1 MHDASIITLDKKP
14 ISIADMREDELA
26 KSGTLRNTRNSTFQ
40 NLFEDRLNR
49 MSGKRDRVQV
59 TIDADDAGAQREYSS
74 KPLKHSIFKR
84 ILVLKR

>member
-1 MHDASIITLDKKP
+1 MHDASLDKKP
-14 ISIADMREDELA
+14 ISIADMRDDELA

-59 TIDADDAGAQREYSS
+59 TIDADDAGAPNENIVQNH
-74 KPLKHSIFKR
+74 LNIVF
-84 ILVLKR
+84 LNVF

>member
-1 MHDASIITLDKKP
+1 MHDVSIITLDKKP

-26 KSGTLRNTRNSTFQ
+26 KSGTLRNTRNSTFH

-59 TIDADDAGAQREYSS
+59 TIDADDAGAPNENIVQNH
-74 KPLKHSIFKR
+74 LNIVF
-84 ILVLKR
+84 LNVF